1 MHPETLS
8 LTHLLREPRARDAG
22 RRPPLILLL
31 HGIGS
36 DEADLYALAPHL
48 DGRLLVVSA
57 RAPFEMGPG
66 AYAWFNIGF
75 TPGGIVADKAQLKA
89 SLKLLSG
96 FIDELVSAYGAD
108 EGRVYV
114 AGFSQGAVMG
124 MALLLTR
131 PAKLAGVV
139 AMSGRFPAQLL
150 TQETDRQ
157 ALAGKRVL
165 VTHGLHDAVL
175 PVEHSRAALEH
186 LKALPLEL
194 TYREYPTGHEVSM
207 ENLRDVSAWL
217 TDALDARRD

>member
-1 MHPETLS
+1 MQPETLS
-8 LTHLLREPRARDAG
+8 LTHLLREPRARAAG
-22 RRPPLILLL
+22 RRPPLLLLL

-48 DGRLLVVSA
+48 DERLLIVSA
-57 RAPFEMGPG
+57 RAPFEMGRG
-66 AYAWFNIGF
+66 AYGWFNIGF
-75 TPGGIVADKAQLKA
+75 TPNGIVADKAQLKA

-96 FIDELVSAYGAD
+96 FIDELVTAYGAD
-108 EGRVYV
+108 EGRVYL
-114 AGFSQGAVMG
+114 AGFSQGAVMC

-150 TQETDRQ
+150 AQETDRR
-157 ALAGKRVL
+157 ALEGKRVL

-175 PVEHSRAALEH
+175 PIEHSRAALEH

-194 TYREYPTGHEVSM
+194 TYREYTMGHEVSA
-207 ENLRDVSAWL
+207 ESLRDVSAWL
-217 TDALDARRD
+217 GDSLDAGED